1 MPVSTYN
8 QKKWRQVDTWTALTA
23 YYNGQIVL
31 ICSARLA
38 PRNPRNKPLVLD
50 PSDKAK
56 NERVAAFKLNA
67 FLHVERIRHAKLGR
81 RIAFYVEAK

>member
-1 MPVSTYN
+1 MTVSIYAN
-8 QKKWRQVDTWTALTA
+8 KKWRQVDTWTALTA

-38 PRNPRNKPLVLD
+38 PCNPRNKPLFLD
-50 PSDKAK
+50 PSGEAK
-56 NERVAAFKLNA
+56 NERVATFKLNV

-81 RIAFYVEAK
+81 RIAFYVEVK